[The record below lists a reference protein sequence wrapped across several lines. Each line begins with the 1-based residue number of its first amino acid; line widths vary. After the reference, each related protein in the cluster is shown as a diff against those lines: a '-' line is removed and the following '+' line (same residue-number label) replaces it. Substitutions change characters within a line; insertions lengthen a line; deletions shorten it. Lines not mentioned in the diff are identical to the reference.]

1 MSSATLSSSPFASST
16 IDEQLRLRIVEELAG
31 SFKGEIIG
39 PDHADVAGKAM
50 SDGGLTIDLSGLRE
64 VSVDPARRLVHAGG
78 GCRLGDV
85 DAATAPHRL
94 IVPAG
99 IMSETGVAG
108 LALGG
113 GIGWFSR
120 KHGLTCDN
128 FVSLELVL
136 ATGEVIEVSADS
148 RPELFWALRG
158 GGGNFGIV
166 TRFTFRAYDF
176 GPMMRIGVSVYEPEQ
191 AAAALREYARVV
203 PTLPRTV
210 GWHAAP
216 ARPWPAWPRGPA
228 AASTSTCSTSTSR
241 TAWSRPSAV
250 RRSTASW
257 RASRPG
263 TTRRTCSG

>member
-1 MSSATLSSSPFASST
+1 
-16 IDEQLRLRIVEELAG
+16 
-31 SFKGEIIG
+31 
-39 PDHADVAGKAM
+39 M

-64 VSVDPARRLVHAGG
+64 VTVDPQARLVHAGG

-136 ATGEVIEVSADS
+136 ATGEVIEVSAGEH
-148 RPELFWALRG
+148 PELFWALRG

-176 GPMMRIGVSVYEPEQ
+176 GPTMRIGVSLYQPED
-191 AAAALREYARVV
+191 ADTRSAS
-203 PTLPRTV
+203 TPR
-210 GWHAAP
+210 P
-216 ARPWPAWPRGPA
+216 CPRCR
-228 AASTSTCSTSTSR
+228 AASAGTALKPTSR
-241 TAWSRPSAV
+241 RC
-250 RRSTASW
+250 RSC
-257 RASRPG
+257 
-263 TTRRTCSG
+263 RRTWSASGR